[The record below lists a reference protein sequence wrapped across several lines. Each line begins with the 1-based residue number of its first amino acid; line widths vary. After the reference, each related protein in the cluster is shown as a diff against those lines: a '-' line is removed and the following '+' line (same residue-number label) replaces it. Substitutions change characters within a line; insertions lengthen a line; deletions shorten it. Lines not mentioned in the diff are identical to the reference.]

1 MIIAV
6 AVLVAPMVV
15 AQGAGVRQGG
25 QGAQGQGRQGAGFGG
40 GRIGMRGGGA
50 ALLMRADVQTELKLT
65 DQQKTALREKMG
77 AMAGGARGGGARGGG
92 GGAGGGAGAGG
103 GRGQG
108 GGQGAGQMAQ
118 QMNDAVKSVLNDT
131 QYKRYTEL
139 ELQWT
144 GPSALAREDV
154 GKQVGITPDQQTKIR
169 DIQRAEM
176 EKIRG
181 QFQGGGGAG
190 GDRTAMQE
198 NMRKV
203 RDSIDKQVLAL
214 LNDGQKA
221 KWNALLGKAFKFDPP
236 R

>member
-1 MIIAV
+1 MKRFAMIIAV
-6 AVLVAPMVV
+6 AVLVTPMVG

-40 GRIGMRGGGA
+40 GQFGMRGGGA

-77 AMAGGARGGGARGGG
+77 AMAGGARGGG

-118 QMNDAVKSVLNDT
+118 QMNDAIKSVLNDT

-144 GPSALAREDV
+144 GPSALSREDV